1 MKAVRCAI
9 YTRKSS
15 EEGLE
20 LSFNSLHAQ
29 RESCEAYILSQAGE
43 GWTCLKTEYDDGGIS
58 GGHMERPGLKSLI
71 ADIEAGKVDVIVV
84 YKVDRLTRS
93 LTDFSK
99 LVEVFD
105 AHDVS
110 FVSVTQAF
118 NTTNSMGRLTLNVL
132 LSFAQFER
140 EVTGERIRDKI
151 ALSRKRG
158 LWTGGLPP
166 LGYDAIDKK
175 LVINKDEAEA
185 VRHIYSRYC
194 KLKNVR
200 LLRAELT
207 QDGYVSKLRTTKTG
221 KATGGKPFERGAL
234 YAILKNQTY
243 LGLTMHKAETFEGEH
258 DPIIDKGLFEKV
270 QSILT
275 SNRKRDKHK
284 TGANDPSLLAGKII
298 TETGITLTPTHAQTH
313 GRRYRYYVER
323 RRGNNSNHQARP
335 IRLPAAEIEASV
347 CREVAAFM
355 SNPIRLMDELG
366 MSGADQQAQTSICCK
381 AQEIAKRITMGTL
394 QQDDKVIVRRL
405 VKLIVLVGHAKGY
418 VLTLDLGAVAQ
429 TLKFETDKDM
439 GEAAITVSLEL
450 KVCNNGKK
458 IIISNKPSQSAE
470 PNPALISALKSAHEI
485 KAQYMNTDGR
495 SLSKIAA
502 DLNMDARHIWR
513 TLKLA
518 FLAPD
523 IQLAILSGT
532 QPKGLLLK
540 DLIYQA
546 IPTNWDE
553 QRTVFGFA

>member
-1 MKAVRCAI
+1 MKTIRCAI

-71 ADIEAGKVDVIVV
+71 ADIEAGKVNVIVV

-207 QDGYVSKLRTTKTG
+207 QDGYVSKLRTTKTR

-258 DPIIDKGLFEKV
+258 DPIIDKALFEKV
-270 QSILT
+270 QSILA

-284 TGANDPSLLAGKII
+284 TGSKDPSLLAGKII
-298 TETGITLTPTHAQTH
+298 TETGVTLTPTHAQTH

-323 RRGNNSNHQARP
+323 RRGNGLNHQTRP

-347 CREVAAFM
+347 CREFAAFLTD
-355 SNPIRLMDELG
+355 PIRLMDGLG
-366 MSGADQQAQTSICCK
+366 MSNADRDAQVAICGK
-381 AQEIAKRITMGTL
+381 AILLAERLTKPSL
-394 QQDDKVIVRRL
+394 QNDDKTIIMKL
-405 VKLIVLVGHAKGY
+405 VQKIELLADIAGYELI
-418 VLTLDLGAVAQ
+418 LDLQ
-429 TLKFETDKDM
+429 EL
-439 GEAAITVSLEL
+439 AAILELAIEPTVQASAISVSLKL

-458 IIISNKPSQSAE
+458 VIVGNKLVIDPC
-470 PNPALISALKSAHEI
+470 PNPSMINALKLAHEI
-485 KAQYMNTDGR
+485 KEQYLGNSGH
-495 SLSKIAA
+495 SLTEIAA
-502 DLNMDARHIWR
+502 AMQMNKRQIWR
-513 TLKLA
+513 NLKMA

-532 QPKGLLLK
+532 QPQNLCIQDLL
-540 DLIYQA
+540 DTQTA
-546 IPTNWDE
+546 IDWNQ
-553 QRTVFGFA
+553 QRTALGFT